1 MFKYFKNFHS
11 YVHPFLL
18 LFITECL
25 MLPSLVTIIMI
36 SVPFGMNNLT
46 GWLVIVETNQAI

>member
-18 LFITECL
+18 LFITESL